1 MTIKKK
7 LIVFKEIPQNRRKKI
22 NDIICSSSANKIKY
36 RVEKVGRKPPVK
48 KRKAPVK
55 KVKPPVKKRKAP
67 VKKVKPPVKKRK
79 APVTKVKAPV
89 KKRKALVKKVKA
101 PDDGNIGGNILNFVT
116 KALSLPGLYTPPMTD
131 RIAPPEKKSSVKPG
145 LYTPPMTDR
154 ITPPEK
160 KSSVR
165 EIPPLPA
172 SLKSSVREIP
182 PLPASLK
189 SSVREIPPLPA
200 SLKSS
205 SKSPSV
211 REMLG
216 LQPSRKSSVR
226 EIPPLPL
233 SKKSSVN
240 LDIATLNDFNNS
252 VRKSIKSP
260 VTKINKRKQQL
271 MDDKE
276 RIRLENIAN
285 RKRLRMV
292 GPKVDD
298 VNCNV
303 LPNHRRCR

>member
-36 RVEKVGRKPPVK
+36 RVEKVGRKAPVKKVKPPVK
-48 KRKAPVK
+48 KVKAPVKKVKAPVK

-67 VKKVKPPVKKRK
+67 G
-79 APVTKVKAPV
+79 
-89 KKRKALVKKVKA
+89 
-101 PDDGNIGGNILNFVT
+101 DGNIGGNILNFVT

-131 RIAPPEKKSSVKPG
+131 RITPPEKKSSVKPG

-160 KSSVR
+160 KSSVRVIPPLPASLKSSVR

-205 SKSPSV
+205 SNYPSA